1 MVKATIST
9 DSIFSITIEGL
20 SLEQV
25 NYLRD
30 MVQNS
35 RKGYSSLI
43 EEPVYEYKLREA
55 IHDACLDAINKSR

>member
-9 DSIFSITIEGL
+9 ENSFSIVIEGL

-25 NYLRD
+25 NYLRS

-35 RKGYSSLI
+35 HKGYSNLN
-43 EEPVYEYKLREA
+43 EEPVHEWKLREA
-55 IHDACLDAINKSR
+55 IHDACLDAINKLR